1 MTAIDKSFLVAS
13 KNAVS
18 CDLAGESVILDMK
31 SGKYFA
37 LDDVGTRIWQ
47 LLQSPATLESICDQL
62 TREYDVSAE
71 RSAADVSTLLRRL
84 VDQGLV
90 TYADAV

>member
-1 MTAIDKSFLVAS
+1 MTAIDKSSIVAS

-47 LLQSPATLESICDQL
+47 LLQSPSTLQSICDQL
-62 TREYDVSAE
+62 TQEYDVSME
-71 RSAADVSTLLRRL
+71 RSVSDVSTLLRRL
-84 VDQGLV
+84 VDQGLA
-90 TYADAV
+90 TYAEAV

>member
-1 MTAIDKSFLVAS
+1 MTAIDKSSIVAS

-47 LLQSPATLESICDQL
+47 LLQSPSTLQSICDQL
-62 TREYDVSAE
+62 TQEYDVSME
-71 RSAADVSTLLRRL
+71 GSVSDVSTLLRRL
-84 VDQGLV
+84 VDQGLA
-90 TYADAV
+90 TYAEAV